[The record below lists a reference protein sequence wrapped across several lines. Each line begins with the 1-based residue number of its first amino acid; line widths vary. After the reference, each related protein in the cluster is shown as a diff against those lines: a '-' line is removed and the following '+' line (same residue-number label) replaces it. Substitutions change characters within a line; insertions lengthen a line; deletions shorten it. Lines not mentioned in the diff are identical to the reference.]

1 LNTFQLEAATV
12 SFMNWVAEDVHVC
25 GQAHEARRLLM
36 LELIDRFSEAFPE
49 ICYELIWSSLSTNA
63 QAWRFGSQRY
73 IRIYGGLARR
83 EELTRN
89 GLALLLAHETGH
101 HLGGPLYDPA
111 IPCLSWQGQADYWA
125 AAVGMQRVFGARAL
139 IMTIQ
144 GAAELRCLFQS
155 CADAMVDDEPD
166 LTPACRYEIFL
177 AGARGLP
184 MPLDAGEAYQ
194 TCKKW

>member
-1 LNTFQLEAATV
+1 
-12 SFMNWVAEDVHVC
+12 MNWVAEDVHMRR
-25 GQAHEARRLLM
+25 QAHEGRRRLVLK
-36 LELIDRFSEAFPE
+36 LIDRFSEAFPE

-63 QAWRFGSQRY
+63 QAWGLGHQRY
-73 IRIYGGLARR
+73 VRIYGGLARQKD
-83 EELTRN
+83 LTRS

-111 IPCLSWQGQADYWA
+111 IPWLSSQGQADYWA
-125 AAVGMQRVFGARAL
+125 AAVGMPRVFRARAL

-144 GAAELRCLFQS
+144 GAAELRRLFRS

-166 LTPACRYEIFL
+166 LTPACRYEIFV

-184 MPLDAGEAYQ
+184 MPLDACEAYE
-194 TCKKW
+194 TCNEW